1 MYELASDINS
11 FENINFRQTSIPLE
25 VSIIIPVYNGEA
37 FIARCLNSAL
47 NQTIGHDKYE
57 IIVIDDCSSDHTVDI
72 VKNYQKKHECIQL
85 IRNNKNLRPGIA
97 RNSGIEYS
105 RAKYI
110 YFLDSDDYIRK
121 DTLEILLNI
130 ANNEKCICLSNIYLE
145 KENGDKF
152 ILNKKCNNLP
162 IDFINMSFSF
172 YVTSILMSRCLLT
185 TIRHRK
191 GLHEDIIFLC
201 DLLSSNPC
209 VKKTNEALYYYAYNK
224 KSVMRTY
231 DEKTAYDY
239 VNAWY
244 YVRKK
249 LVTDEKYDKIWHS
262 TLNRI
267 LDTIRKRLCQDSK
280 KNTKTDI
287 ILYDI
292 LHDKDVLSGNR
303 YQAEKREVTINI
315 SIIIVTF
322 NAEKTIERTLQSI
335 LSQLYKNIEIVIID
349 GRSKDN
355 TLQIIEKY
363 SQYISVLVSE
373 EDKGIYDAMNKG
385 IHNTHNDYIMFMN
398 AGDEFHDKYSLLR
411 LAEAAQST
419 QSDIIA
425 GQTYEYDSNKNFIQ
439 KRRNNID
446 YIMVLKGMPVCHQ
459 SIIYKKELHNSLGY
473 YDTSYRIS
481 ADYKF
486 ILDAWY
492 SGKTF
497 YEIDDIIAGFV
508 RDGVSSTN
516 NKLLREEAQKAR
528 KTYLSFLTDDDF
540 KIFSMKWAE
549 IPRDI
554 LNEMG
559 KKYKGIN
566 KQFDLALEQLLVE
579 QTSSKVVN
587 PLCRGKHMVCSH
599 NLAAILGNGPS
610 LRGFNFQKDLKG
622 YATFGMN
629 AAYRY
634 WDKINWYPDY
644 YSCLDLVV
652 GLSHKDEIKRLIDR
666 SDEYGIRN
674 FLLRDNLI
682 KELGESGQNP
692 KVVNFDELEHSG
704 SPFFPP
710 SPITTGSHTMA
721 WAASMG
727 YTDIILLGIDSNYVE
742 VLKEAKNTAGHILE
756 ITKDIDHN
764 PNYFF
769 DDYQR
774 KGDRYNI
781 PNVHPEPDRATH
793 LCSWRSLQPV
803 LNELGVRVVNA
814 NPDSKV
820 DAFPKVPFAHAL
832 EFLHA
837 MVLPEPGLAAQPII
851 PAIAPSDKKIPS
863 STTGQRLGKRCSH
876 LLTRL
881 LGSRH
886 VWGTVE
892 RLIEYVVE
900 TLHKI
905 SPLIRVVALAA
916 LILPLLGAF
925 FLPSQ
930 WSVAFLFLLL
940 GELVTG
946 GALFA
951 ACYLRRVL
959 NTREHRLLAAATAN
973 IQKNCQELNK
983 KLTQECHSL
992 SINLI
997 DIQKEYNE
1005 LNKKQK
1011 ETELLTKTMRN
1022 ILSHTIVY
1030 ANMGEIPVFPR
1041 DLHVHID
1048 ESQIILDLFSRSS
1061 IMLDVGANRGGT
1073 ALPFLRAGWEVWAF
1087 EPDPVNLQFL
1097 VKATADFPLC
1107 HIDGRAVSDTSG
1119 QSLPF
1124 YTSPESH
1131 GVSSLLPFLESHQ
1144 QISTVETVT
1153 LRDFCASEH
1162 VDKIGLLKI
1171 DTEGFDLHVLK
1182 GFPFDVIQPD
1192 VILCEF
1198 EDNNTRQIGYTV
1210 SDLADFLIAQ
1220 GYSLYVSE
1228 WHPVI
1233 RYGVQHDW
1241 CRLYPWGKTSVPP
1254 QAWGNILAFYDNP
1267 DKEFLLQAILRHIT
1281 F

>member
-57 IIVIDDCSSDHTVDI
+57 IIIIDDCSSDHTVDI
-72 VKNYQKKHECIQL
+72 VKNYQKKYECIHL

-172 YVTSILMSRCLLT
+172 YVTSILISRCLLT

-201 DLLSSNPC
+201 DLLSINPC
-209 VKKTNEALYYYAYNK
+209 VKKTNEVLYYYAYNK
-224 KSVMRTY
+224 KSVMRAY
-231 DEKTAYDY
+231 DKKTAYDY
-239 VNAWY
+239 INAWY

-249 LVTDEKYDKIWHS
+249 LVTDEKHDKIWHN
-262 TLNRI
+262 TLNKI

-280 KNTKTDI
+280 KNTETDI
-287 ILYDI
+287 ILYNI

-322 NAEKTIERTLQSI
+322 NAEKTIEKTLQSI

-355 TLQIIEKY
+355 TLQIVEKY

-373 EDKGIYDAMNKG
+373 KDEGIYDAMNKG

-425 GQTYEYDSNKNFIQ
+425 GQTYEYDSNKKFIQ

-459 SIIYKKELHNSLGY
+459 SIIYKKELHNLLGY

-497 YEIDDIIAGFV
+497 YEIDDIIADFV
-508 RDGVSSTN
+508 RDGISSTN

-554 LNEMG
+554 LNKMG

-610 LRGFNFQKDLKG
+610 LRGFNFQKDLEG

-666 SDEYGIRN
+666 ADEYGIRN

-742 VLKEAKNTAGHILE
+742 VLKEAKNTEGHILE

-886 VWGTVE
+886 IWGTVE

-905 SPLIRVVALAA
+905 SPLMRMVALAA

-930 WSVAFLFLLL
+930 WSAAFLFLLL

-959 NTREHRLLAAATAN
+959 DTREHRLLAATTAN
-973 IQKNCQELNK
+973 LV
-983 KLTQECHSL
+983 
-992 SINLI
+992 
-997 DIQKEYNE
+997 DIQKRYNE
-1005 LNKKQK
+1005 LNKEQK
-1011 ETELLTKTMRN
+1011 EIKLLTKKIRDT
-1022 ILSHTIVY
+1022 LSHAIVY
-1030 ANMGEIPVFPR
+1030 ANMGEVSVFPR
-1041 DLHVHID
+1041 DIHAHID
-1048 ESQIILDLFSRSS
+1048 ESQVIFDMFSRSGV
-1061 IMLDVGANRGGT
+1061 MLDVGANRGGT
-1073 ALPFLRAGWEVWAF
+1073 TLPFLRAGWKVWAF
-1087 EPDPVNLQFL
+1087 EPDPTNLQFL
-1097 VKATADFPLC
+1097 AKATAGFPHC

-1119 QSLPF
+1119 QSHPF
-1124 YTSPESH
+1124 YASPESH

-1144 QISTVETVT
+1144 QISTVETVM
-1153 LRDFCASEH
+1153 LRDFCANQH
-1162 VDKIGLLKI
+1162 VDKIDFLKI
-1171 DTEGFDLHVLK
+1171 DAEGFDLHVLK
-1182 GFPFDVIQPD
+1182 GFPFDTMQPS
-1192 VILCEF
+1192 VILCAF
-1198 EDNNTRQIGYTV
+1198 EDNKTRKIGYTV

-1233 RYGVQHDW
+1233 RYGIQHDW
-1241 CRLYPWGKTSVPP
+1241 CRLYPWGKTSVTP
-1254 QAWGNILAFYDNP
+1254 QTWGNILAFYESP
-1267 DKEFLLQAILRHIT
+1267 DTELLLRAVLRHIT